1 MQRSITNE
9 LLIAD
14 ILGYD
19 YAGGHCEGELYMFS
33 LKPKVN
39 KVCKDN
45 SRGVSI
51 VPQLYYYK

>member
-1 MQRSITNE
+1 MQRSITTE

-19 YAGGHCEGELYMFS
+19 YTGGHCEGELYMFS

-39 KVCKDN
+39 KA
-45 SRGVSI
+45 SI
-51 VPQLYYYK
+51 VPQLYYSK